1 LDTFWQLLSSDT
13 FMPHGHC
20 YLWKPELVWLHAV
33 ADGLIALAYA
43 SIPLVIVYF
52 VRRRRD
58 LPFHWIFLAFG
69 VFIVACGA
77 THAMEVWN
85 LWHADYWIAG
95 AIKAVTAAASVA
107 TAIALVGIMPQA
119 LSLPSPEDLRR
130 VHAQLRRAH
139 EELEARV
146 LERTAELD
154 RANGALRAEIKERK
168 AAEERFR
175 LLAEGASDYAIAML
189 DTQGGIETWTTGGE
203 RILGYRAEEI
213 VGRHFSCFYP
223 PEDVASRVLSG
234 DLEKAA
240 AEGHVVYESRQ
251 VRKDGSLFLASV
263 AITALRDEEG
273 ILSGFAKVTRD
284 LTERSRAADE
294 LRKAEAQLL
303 QAQKM
308 EAVGRLAGGVAHDFN
323 NLLGV
328 IVGYAELLRRQFPEA
343 GAVRDRIDKI
353 LDASSRAATL
363 TRQLLAFS
371 RRQILQPRVLDLN
384 EVVARLH
391 DMLLRLIGEDVELV
405 TRTGARV
412 GHVRAD
418 RGQIEQVI
426 MNLAVNSRDA
436 MPEGGK
442 LIIETADVTLGA
454 EYAGAHGA
462 VTPGPYVMVAVSDS
476 GTGMDAETQARIFEP
491 FFTTK
496 PEGKG
501 TGLGLATVYGIVKQS
516 GGSTWVYSEPGCGT
530 TFKVYLP
537 AVSGTADPEESHAE
551 APAAPRGHETVLVV
565 EDQGMLCEV
574 IGEVL
579 KAEGYEVLKA
589 RSSDEAQ
596 RIAAGHPGSIHLLLT
611 DLVMPGLGGREL
623 AARLRVSRPG
633 IRVLYMS
640 GYTGEV
646 AAGRGIEKGLAFLEK
661 PFTTRA
667 LARKVRNVLDD
678 QRPGGGGDG
687 V

>member
-1 LDTFWQLLSSDT
+1 
-13 FMPHGHC
+13 
-20 YLWKPELVWLHAV
+20 
-33 ADGLIALAYA
+33 
-43 SIPLVIVYF
+43 
-52 VRRRRD
+52 
-58 LPFHWIFLAFG
+58 
-69 VFIVACGA
+69 
-77 THAMEVWN
+77 VWN

-95 AIKAVTAAASVA
+95 VIKAVTAAASVT
-107 TAIALVGIMPQA
+107 TAIALVRIMPQA

-130 VHAQLRRAH
+130 VHTQLERAH

-146 LERTAELD
+146 LERTAELG

-175 LLAEGASDYAIAML
+175 LLAEGASDYSIAML
-189 DTQGGIETWTTGGE
+189 DTEGRIETWTTGGE
-203 RILGYRAEEI
+203 RILGYRANEI

-223 PEDVASRVLSG
+223 AEDVVSRTLSG
-234 DLEKAA
+234 TLEKAA
-240 AEGHVVYESRQ
+240 AEGHVEYESRQ
-251 VRKDGSLFLASV
+251 VRKDGSVFLASI

-273 ILSGFAKVTRD
+273 VLSGFAKVTRD
-284 LTERSRAADE
+284 LTERSQAADE
-294 LRKAEAQLL
+294 LRKTEAQLL

-328 IVGYAELLRRQFPEA
+328 IVGYAELLRRQLSETN
-343 GAVRDRIDKI
+343 AVSDRIDKI
-353 LDASSRAATL
+353 LDAAARAATL

-384 EVVARLH
+384 TVVGRLH

-405 TRTGARV
+405 TRTGATMGR
-412 GHVRAD
+412 VRAD

-436 MPEGGK
+436 MPQGGR

-454 EYAGAHGA
+454 EYADAHVA

-501 TGLGLATVYGIVKQS
+501 TGLGLATVYGIVRQS
-516 GGSTWVYSEPGCGT
+516 GGNIWVYSEPGHGT

-537 AVSGTADPEESHAE
+537 AVAEAADPEESHAE
-551 APAAPRGHETVLVV
+551 TPDAPRGHETVLVV
-565 EDQGMLCEV
+565 EDQRMLREAICDS
-574 IGEVL
+574 L
-579 KAEGYEVLKA
+579 KAEGYEVLQA
-589 RSSDEAQ
+589 GNSHEAQ
-596 RIAAGHPGSIHLLLT
+596 QIAAGHAGPIHLLLT
-611 DLVMPGLGGREL
+611 DLVMPGPGGREL
-623 AARLRVSRPG
+623 AARLLASRLG

-646 AAGRGIEKGLAFLEK
+646 AAAQGIEKRLAFLEK
-661 PFTTRA
+661 PFTIKA
-667 LARKVRNVLDD
+667 LARKVRDVLDD
-678 QRPGGGGDG
+678 ERPGGRVEGL
-687 V
+687 

>member
-1 LDTFWQLLSSDT
+1 
-13 FMPHGHC
+13 MPHGHC
-20 YLWKPELVWLHAV
+20 YLWKPALVWLHAV

-43 SIPLVIVYF
+43 SIPFVIVYF

-77 THAMEVWN
+77 THALEVWN

-95 AIKAVTAAASVA
+95 MIKAVTAAASVT

-119 LSLPSPEDLRR
+119 LSLPSREDLQR
-130 VHAQLRRAH
+130 VHTQLERAH

-154 RANGALRAEIKERK
+154 RTNRALRAEIKERK

-189 DTQGGIETWTTGGE
+189 DTQGGIETWTAGGE

-223 PEDVASRVLSG
+223 PEDVASRELSG

-240 AEGHVVYESRQ
+240 AEGHVEYETRH
-251 VRKDGSLFLASV
+251 VRKDGSLFVASI

-273 ILSGFAKVTRD
+273 FLSGFAKVTRD

-294 LRKAEAQLL
+294 LRKTEAQLL

-328 IVGYAELLRRQFPEA
+328 IVGYAELLRRQFPETDA
-343 GAVRDRIDKI
+343 IGDRIDKI
-353 LDASSRAATL
+353 LDAAARATTL
-363 TRQLLAFS
+363 TKQLLAFS

-384 EVVARLH
+384 EVVTRLH
-391 DMLLRLIGEDVELV
+391 DMLLRLIGADVELV
-405 TRTGARV
+405 TRTAARL
-412 GHVRAD
+412 GRVRAD

-436 MPEGGK
+436 MPDGGK

-454 EYAGAHGA
+454 EYADTHLAG
-462 VTPGPYVMVAVSDS
+462 TPGPYVMVAVSDS
-476 GTGMDAETQARIFEP
+476 GTGMDAETRARIFEP

-496 PEGKG
+496 ELGKG
-501 TGLGLATVYGIVKQS
+501 TGLGLSTAYGIVKQS
-516 GGSTWVYSEPGCGT
+516 GGFIWVYSEPDRGT
-530 TFKVYLP
+530 TFKIYLP
-537 AVSGTADPEESHAE
+537 AVAEAADAEESHAE
-551 APAAPRGHETVLVV
+551 APGALPGYETVLVV
-565 EDQGMLCEV
+565 EDEGMLCVV
-574 IGEVL
+574 ICEAL
-579 KAEGYEVLKA
+579 KAQGYEVLRA
-589 RSSDEAQ
+589 QSSDEAQ
-596 RIAAGHPGSIHLLLT
+596 QIAADHPGPIHLLLT

-623 AARLRVSRPG
+623 AARLLASRPE

-646 AAGRGIEKGLAFLEK
+646 AAGRGIDKGLAFLEK

-678 QRPGGGGDG
+678 QRPAGARRS
-687 V
+687 

>member
-1 LDTFWQLLSSDT
+1 
-13 FMPHGHC
+13 MPHGHC
-20 YLWKPELVWLHAV
+20 YLWRPALVWLHAI
-33 ADGLIALAYA
+33 ADGLIALAYG
-43 SIPLVIVYF
+43 SIPFVIVYF

-58 LPFHWIFLAFG
+58 LPFHWVFLAFG

-95 AIKAVTAAASVA
+95 LIKAVTAAASVT
-107 TAIALVGIMPQA
+107 TAIALVRITPQA

-130 VHAQLRRAH
+130 VHSQLELAH

-154 RANGALRAEIKERK
+154 RTNSALRAEIKERK

-189 DTQGGIETWTTGGE
+189 DTQGGIETWTAGGE

-223 PEDVASRVLSG
+223 PEDVASRELSG

-240 AEGHVVYESRQ
+240 AEGHVEYESSQ
-251 VRKDGSLFLASV
+251 VRKDGSLFVASIS
-263 AITALRDEEG
+263 ITALRDEEG
-273 ILSGFAKVTRD
+273 VLSGFAKVTRD
-284 LTERSRAADE
+284 LTERNRAADE
-294 LRKAEAQLL
+294 LRKTEAQLL

-343 GAVRDRIDKI
+343 HAIGERIDKI
-353 LDASSRAATL
+353 LDAAARAATL
-363 TRQLLAFS
+363 TKQLLAFS

-384 EVVARLH
+384 EVVQGLH

-405 TRTGARV
+405 TRTAARL
-412 GHVRAD
+412 GRVRAD

-436 MPEGGK
+436 MPDGGK
-442 LIIETADVTLGA
+442 LIIETTDVTLGA
-454 EYAGAHGA
+454 EYADTHVAG
-462 VTPGPYVMVAVSDS
+462 TPGPYVMVAVSDS
-476 GTGMDAETQARIFEP
+476 GTGMDAETRARIFEP

-496 PEGKG
+496 ELGKG
-501 TGLGLATVYGIVKQS
+501 TGLGLSTAYGIVKQS
-516 GGSTWVYSEPGCGT
+516 GGFIWVYSEPDHGT
-530 TFKVYLP
+530 TFKIYLP
-537 AVSGTADPEESHAE
+537 AVGEAVDPEESHAD
-551 APAAPRGHETVLVV
+551 APGALSTWMWPLLCCTIPNTVERPSPVPLPSSFVV
-565 EDQGMLCEV
+565 KKGSK
-574 IGEVL
+574 I
-579 KAEGYEVLKA
+579 
-589 RSSDEAQ
+589 RS
-596 RIAAGHPGSIHLLLT
+596 R
-611 DLVMPGLGGREL
+611 
-623 AARLRVSRPG
+623 
-633 IRVLYMS
+633 
-640 GYTGEV
+640 V
-646 AAGRGIEKGLAFLEK
+646 AASMPVPVSVTASM
-661 PFTTRA
+661 T
-667 LARKVRNVLDD
+667 
-678 QRPGGGGDG
+678 
-687 V
+687 